1 MNLITIPVK
10 EGGVLASTVWE
21 RSEAK
26 ALVIIHPAT
35 AVSQDFYKGFAEYL
49 YEMGFN
55 VLTYDYRGTG
65 HSTSGALRN
74 CNVSMSDWIEQDV
87 GCVTA
92 WAKLRF
98 PHLLMMAVG
107 HSVGGHAILLSTATH
122 SLHAGVIVAS
132 HAGVTRTIKQTR
144 EKLRVWFLLRV
155 IAPVLCRIFG
165 YMPARRLGLGENL
178 PTPVMNQWGRWSAMP
193 NYFYDDP
200 NWDARRRAGEIT
212 LPLLVLGF
220 DDDPWANPE
229 AITRLMEPVK
239 NAKVERPEIRRMDF
253 GNQAIGHMGF
263 FRSRYRETLWPE
275 VGNWLL
281 RQCPD

>member
-1 MNLITIPVK
+1 
-10 EGGVLASTVWE
+10 
-21 RSEAK
+21 
-26 ALVIIHPAT
+26 
-35 AVSQDFYKGFAEYL
+35 
-49 YEMGFN
+49 
-55 VLTYDYRGTG
+55 
-65 HSTSGALRN
+65 
-74 CNVSMSDWIEQDV
+74 
-87 GCVTA
+87 
-92 WAKLRF
+92 
-98 PHLLMMAVG
+98 MMAVG

-132 HAGVTRTIKQTR
+132 HAGVTRTIKQTG

-155 IAPVLCRIFG
+155 IAPVLCRILG

-239 NAKVERPEIRRMDF
+239 NAKVERHEIRRMDF